1 MHAPLEL
8 ADVQR
13 RFARRLLQPG
23 PARDRRMAVY
33 RNNVAASLIGV
44 LRAHFPVIERI
55 VGAEFFEAAA
65 AAFVRAAPPASPVL
79 AEYGGGFADFLAGF
93 EPAADLPYLPDVAR
107 LEWARTVAYNAADD
121 VPIGI
126 ERLAAVPADRIGAV
140 QLLLHPATSI
150 VASPWP
156 IVSIWE
162 TNTHDAEPHRI
173 GPDALGET
181 ALVTRP
187 ALEVLVRP
195 LPAHGEV
202 FVAALRR
209 YALLG
214 DAAAAAESAAA
225 EQAVPFDLAATLSVL
240 FDAGAIACLL
250 DTELR

>member
-1 MHAPLEL
+1 MHAPPEL
-8 ADVQR
+8 ADVQL
-13 RFARRLLQPG
+13 RFVHRLLRPA

-79 AEYGGGFADFLAGF
+79 AEYGGGFADFLASF
-93 EPAADLPYLPDVAR
+93 EPADDLPYLPDVAR

-126 ERLAAVPADRIGAV
+126 ERLAAVPTDGIGAV

-162 TNTHDAEPHRI
+162 TNMHDAEPRRI
-173 GPDALGET
+173 GPDAQGET

-187 ALEVLVRP
+187 LLDVRVERLPPGARSFLDAVRHGLP
-195 LPAHGEV
+195 LGQ
-202 FVAALRR
+202 
-209 YALLG
+209 
-214 DAAAAAESAAA
+214 AAADEG
-225 EQAVPFDLAATLSVL
+225 LAPTLAIL
-240 FDAGAIACLL
+240 FTAGAITGI
-250 DTELR
+250 DTGEDK